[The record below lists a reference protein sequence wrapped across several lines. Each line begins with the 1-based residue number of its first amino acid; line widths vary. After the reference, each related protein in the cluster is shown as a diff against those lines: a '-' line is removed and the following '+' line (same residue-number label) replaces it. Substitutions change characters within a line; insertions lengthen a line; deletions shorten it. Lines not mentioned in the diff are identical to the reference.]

1 MEQLW
6 TYTHIIQK
14 DPGYFAILNFYKLTI
29 LLSVC
34 KHKKDMSYLEYHS
47 SQFSSNAKI
56 LLCPIHPSRENYIR
70 YTMLLQVRQLLQ
82 H

>member
-14 DPGYFAILNFYKLTI
+14 DPGYFAILNFFKLTI

-34 KHKKDMSYLEYHS
+34 KHKKKCHIWNTTLLNLVAMQKYYYA
-47 SQFSSNAKI
+47 QYI
-56 LLCPIHPSRENYIR
+56 LHVKTTSG
-70 YTMLLQVRQLLQ
+70 TMLLQVRQLLQ